1 MFWLH
6 QDKDVSER
14 QQRNTVLIRPRS
26 WVRDSTECIL
36 DRTYKIPEKG
46 SLSGTRE
53 VVQGAHKKWYV
64 VFKHEL
70 DGVGKRRALGE
81 VHKIL

>member
-6 QDKDVSER
+6 QDKDVSEG

-26 WVRDSTECIL
+26 WVRGSTECIL

-46 SLSGTRE
+46 TEMR
-53 VVQGAHKKWYV
+53 
-64 VFKHEL
+64 
-70 DGVGKRRALGE
+70 
-81 VHKIL
+81 